1 MWGRISNQ
9 MDESP
14 VIMWSQTSTKPQHSF
29 NSSSVILDD
38 QSMGMNRRSDRKV
51 KDRIAMK
58 SVKSTG
64 STRSNQRTHRPTSQ
78 NSDSQFESQHENMLS
93 RQQFRTNTSRSS
105 SNNSAKRISVSVSG
119 GNLRSVHSVNSASD
133 SYESGYSHI
142 SRRSEQVVP
151 RTIQSKSEIDKN
163 QTIYRVKVIISG
175 KFCIE
180 HVICDPPFYFMIT
193 DSDWLLYP
201 PQLITNRS

>member
-1 MWGRISNQ
+1 
-9 MDESP
+9 
-14 VIMWSQTSTKPQHSF
+14 MWSETSTKPQHSF
-29 NSSSVILDD
+29 NSSSVILGD
-38 QSMGMNRRSDRKV
+38 QAMGMNRRSDKKV

-64 STRSNQRTHRPTSQ
+64 SNRSNQRTHRPASQ

-105 SNNSAKRISVSVSG
+105 SNNSAKRISVSG

-151 RTIQSKSEIDKN
+151 RTIQSKSEIETN

-175 KFCIE
+175 KFCIQ
-180 HVICDPPFYFMIT
+180 HMILFFI
-193 DSDWLLYP
+193 SS
-201 PQLITNRS
+201 LILIGS